1 MRAILFNDT
10 SAYHKGCS
18 HVVRYIHQ
26 ELTSCG
32 CDVWASIP
40 SADLR
45 KGIEDKELNMLIERS
60 DIVVVNGEGTM
71 HHNVP
76 AAKFILKILRR
87 ALEYKKQ
94 AFLINTVWQEM
105 TLDRQEIK
113 TLQNTYISVRECLS
127 QEALKKQGIK
137 ADVHLDLSYFEDIE
151 DIPRER
157 QPLAV
162 GGFFRKRQYRPP
174 NVNVVDIFTTPWAGV
189 VNRLRYTD
197 WFITGR
203 HHEMYAA
210 AKARC
215 PFVAFSGNTWK
226 NEGLIKTAGVDIP
239 VGPFDIEYSEI
250 PKHMQ
255 KCLDKKDEY
264 TKLFDWMEKQP
275 RFTFQDKIK

>member
-1 MRAILFNDT
+1 MKAILFNDT

-18 HVVRYIHQ
+18 HVVRYIHE

-32 CDVWASIP
+32 HEVWASVP

-45 KGIEDKELNMLIERS
+45 KGIADKELNMLINRS

-71 HHNVP
+71 HHDAP
-76 AAKFILKILRR
+76 AARFILKILSR

-94 AFLINTVWQEM
+94 VFLINTVWQEM
-105 TLDRQEIK
+105 TLNKSEIK
-113 TLQNTYISVRECLS
+113 VLQNTYISVRECLS
-127 QEALKKQGIK
+127 QEALKKDGIESE
-137 ADVHLDLSYFEDIE
+137 VHLDLSYYEDIE
-151 DIPRER
+151 DIPRDSI
-157 QPLAV
+157 PLAV
-162 GGFFRKRQYRPP
+162 GGFFRKQPYRPLK
-174 NVNVVDIFTTPWAGV
+174 VTIVDIFKTSWGGV

-215 PFVAFSGNTWK
+215 NFVAFSGNTWK

-239 VGPFDIEYSEI
+239 IGPFNIEYSKI
-250 PKHMQ
+250 PDHMQ

-264 TKLFDWMEKQP
+264 TKLFDWMERQP
-275 RFTFQDKIK
+275 RFTFRDKVK